1 MNSVVSAS
9 WLKDRLNDPDLVI
22 LDASLKVNVSGKKSD
37 YDGIQIPGARF
48 FDLEGEFSD
57 NSSGLPHTLPSEA
70 AFERASQK
78 LGINDTSKVVVYDN
92 MGIYTAPRVWW
103 MYKVMGHEQVAVLDG
118 GLPGWAKAGYPT
130 ETVQEQKPAVGNF
143 NARLDA
149 SQVKSVEDVKANLD
163 SQEFTVIDARS
174 AGRFNGTEP
183 EPRAGLRGG
192 HIPNSLSVP
201 FQSLIEDGHF
211 KSKEELAEI
220 FESLGVKDQPLV
232 FSCGSGVTACVTLLA
247 SEAILNNSK
256 AIYDGSWTDWAQR
269 LDLPV
274 EK

>member
-1 MNSVVSAS
+1 MNSVVSAA
-9 WLKDRLNDPDLVI
+9 WLKDHLNDPDSVI

-37 YDGIQIPGARF
+37 YDGIQITGARF

-57 NSSGLPHTLPSEA
+57 NTSGLPHTLPSEA
-70 AFERASQK
+70 DFEKASQK
-78 LGINDTSKVVVYDN
+78 LGINNDSKIVVYDN

-103 MYKVMGHEQVAVLDG
+103 MYKVMGHQQVAVLDG

-130 ETVQEQKPAVGNF
+130 ETVQEHKLAVGNF
-143 NARLDA
+143 KAKLDA
-149 SQVKSVEDVKANLD
+149 TQVKSVDDVKANLD
-163 SQEFTVIDARS
+163 SQDFAVIDARS

-183 EPRAGLRGG
+183 EPRQGLRGG
-192 HIPNSLSVP
+192 HIPHSLSVP
-201 FQSLIEDGHF
+201 FQSLIDDGHF
-211 KSKEELAEI
+211 KSKEELTAI
-220 FESLGVKDQPLV
+220 FESLGIKDQPLV

-247 SEAILNNSK
+247 SQGILNNSK
-256 AIYDGSWTDWAQR
+256 AVYDGSWTEWAQR

>member
-1 MNSVVSAS
+1 MNSVVSVD
-9 WLKDRLNDPDLVI
+9 WLKDNLNDPDLVI

-37 YDGIQIPGARF
+37 YDDIQITGARF

-57 NSSGLPHTLPSEA
+57 NASALPHTLPSEA
-70 AFERASQK
+70 AFEEASQK
-78 LGINDTSKVVVYDN
+78 LGINKNSKIVVYDN
-92 MGIYTAPRVWW
+92 IGIYTAPRVWW
-103 MYKVMGHEQVAVLDG
+103 MYKVMGHKNVAVLDG

-130 ETVQEQKPAVGNF
+130 EKIKENEVAQGNF
-143 NARLDA
+143 TAKLDTE
-149 SQVKSVEDVKANLD
+149 QVKSVKDIEENLGA
-163 SQEFTVIDARS
+163 QKFTVIDARS

-211 KSKEELAEI
+211 KSKEELTAI

-247 SEAILNNSK
+247 SEGILNNEK
-256 AIYDGSWTDWAQR
+256 AVYDGSWTEWAQR
-269 LDLPV
+269 LELPV
-274 EK
+274 ER

>member
-1 MNSVVSAS
+1 MDSVVSAA
-9 WLKDRLNDPDLVI
+9 WLKDNFNDPDLVI

-37 YDGIQIPGARF
+37 YDGIQITGARF
-48 FDLEGEFSD
+48 FDLEGTFSD
-57 NSSGLPHTLPSEA
+57 ASSGLPHTLPSAQDFQEA
-70 AFERASQK
+70 SRA
-78 LGINDTSKVVVYDN
+78 LGINNSSKIVVYDN

-103 MYKVMGHEQVAVLDG
+103 MYKVMGHKNVAVLDG
-118 GLPGWAKAGYPT
+118 GLPCWVKRGLPT
-130 ETVQEQKPAVGNF
+130 EDIKEQEIEKGDFTAH
-143 NARLDA
+143 LDIA
-149 SQVKSVEDVKANLD
+149 QVKNVEDVKSNLNATD
-163 SQEFTVIDARS
+163 FTVIDARS

-201 FQSLIEDGHF
+201 FQNLIDDGHF
-211 KSKEELAEI
+211 KSKEELTEI

-247 SEAILNNSK
+247 SEGILNNEK
-256 AIYDGSWTDWAQR
+256 AVYDGSWTEWAQR

>member
-1 MNSVVSAS
+1 MNAVVSAP
-9 WLKDRLNDPDLVI
+9 WLKDNLNDPDLVI

-37 YDGIQIPGARF
+37 YDGIQITGARF

-57 NSSGLPHTLPSEA
+57 NASGLPHTLPSET
-70 AFERASQK
+70 AFEQASQK
-78 LGINDTSKVVVYDN
+78 LGINKNSKIVVYDN

-103 MYKVMGHEQVAVLDG
+103 MYKVMGHEHIAVLDG
-118 GLPGWAKAGYPT
+118 GLPGWVKAGYPT
-130 ETVQEQKPAVGNF
+130 ETTKEQNVVVGNF
-143 NARLDA
+143 KAQLDKA
-149 SQVKSVEDVKANLD
+149 QVKSIEDVKINLD
-163 SQEFTVIDARS
+163 AQQFTVIDARS

-183 EPRAGLRGG
+183 EPRKGLRGG

-201 FQSLIEDGHF
+201 FQSLIDDGHF
-211 KSKEELAEI
+211 KSKEELAAI
-220 FESLGVKDQPLV
+220 FQALNLQDKPLV

-247 SEAILNNSK
+247 SEGILNNPK
-256 AIYDGSWTDWAQR
+256 AVYDGSWTEWAQR